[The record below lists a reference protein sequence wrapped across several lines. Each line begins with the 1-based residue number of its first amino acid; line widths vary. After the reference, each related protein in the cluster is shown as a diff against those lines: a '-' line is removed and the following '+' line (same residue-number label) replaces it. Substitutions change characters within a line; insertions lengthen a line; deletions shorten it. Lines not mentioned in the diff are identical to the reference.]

1 MYTRVPPKKT
11 QAQSTQMKMTSDPP
25 IALPKNYS
33 GNAFTEDGHKR
44 EFPSSDAPTEQFKEQ
59 EERKRPYVSP
69 PIPPSV
75 PSHTAGALGY
85 SDYPTEI
92 TPQHN
97 AHQDMHERS
106 DEEIKEISEKYPI
119 PTQVESIVNSPKS
132 RGGSFFSAMLPD
144 GVFKNNFPF
153 GHGLGNEELL
163 LLGIMLSIY
172 MSGEADGEL
181 MMLLCILL
189 FSG

>member
-1 MYTRVPPKKT
+1 
-11 QAQSTQMKMTSDPP
+11 MKMTSEPP

-69 PIPPSV
+69 PISPSV
-75 PSHTAGALGY
+75 PSYTAGTLGY
-85 SDYPTEI
+85 SDYPTEV
-92 TPQHN
+92 TPQRD
-97 AHQDMHERS
+97 AYQELHERS
-106 DEEIKEISEKYPI
+106 DEDKQEISEKYPI
-119 PTQVESIVNSPKS
+119 PTQTENIGNAPVS